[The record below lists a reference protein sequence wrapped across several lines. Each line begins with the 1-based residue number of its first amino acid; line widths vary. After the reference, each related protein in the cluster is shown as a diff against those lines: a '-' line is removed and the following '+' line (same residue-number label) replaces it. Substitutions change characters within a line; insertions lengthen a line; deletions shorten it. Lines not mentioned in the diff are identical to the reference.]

1 MQIILDATHA
11 EHISLEVDGKIFR
24 FEHTKRDSGATII
37 RKLTKLKI
45 STDDELKVVVGPGNF
60 TAVRTVCLIGNAI
73 KFLTNCQLFAK
84 KKSDSIFHTVK
95 DLQPFYATEP
105 SITIFIPPKRDF
117 ILSQKLKN
125 SKK

>member
-1 MQIILDATHA
+1 MQIILDSTHA
-11 EHISLEVDGKIFR
+11 EHISLEIKGKIFR
-24 FEHTKRDSGATII
+24 FEHTKKDSGATII

-45 STDDELKVVVGPGNF
+45 SIDDELKVVVGPGNF

-73 KFLTNCQLFAK
+73 KFLTHCRLFARK
-84 KKSDSIFHTVK
+84 KTDSSFHAVE

-105 SITIFIPPKRDF
+105 LITISIPPKRDF